1 MITKTWGST
10 ATNLRR
16 PTDGHW
22 DADEARLTQTHEVT
36 PVDLGVPTIAAIS
49 TDPGYTGGGLW
60 GMYGDTTTVANPYG
74 SQAGEAWA
82 NGFTGSTSTIVG
94 VIDTGIDYTHPDL
107 FANVW
112 LNQREIPYTLRVS
125 LSDIDTDGL
134 ITLRDLNDAANADWV
149 RDGNANGFIDARDLL
164 TDSRW
169 ENGVDDNADGF
180 VDDLIGW
187 DFVNNDNDPYDDN
200 GHGTHVSGTIGAMG
214 SNGIGVAGVNWSIQ
228 IVPLKFLSS
237 SGSGTL
243 SNAIRAVDYVTNLA
257 AHASAGEN
265 YVATNNSW
273 GGGGYVQQLSDAI
286 VRAARQDVL
295 FIAAA
300 GNSASNNDT
309 TASYPANYSTT
320 AAVGYESVISVASLT
335 SSGGLSS
342 FSNYGQTTVDL
353 AAPGSSIYS
362 TMPGGGYG
370 TLSGTSMATPHVTG
384 AVALY
389 ASTHQSATA
398 AEIRAALLASVAP
411 TASLAGK
418 VATGGRLD
426 IGQLMSTAPGTP
438 APEPPP
444 PPVPTDLIAGDTTT
458 TENLAA
464 GATRASAVDFAG
476 DQDWYRVDLTAGNTY
491 QINLAASAGS
501 PLDAYLRVLDSSG
514 NEIGHNDDA
523 LGTNSRLSVQVLTSG
538 TYFVSAQGYQSS
550 AGAYSL
556 SLSNGTPAPTD
567 AIAGDVTTT
576 ESLAAGATR
585 ASAVDFAGDQDW
597 YRVDLTAGNTYQI
610 NLAASAG
617 STLDAYLRVLDAAG
631 NEIGHNDDAVGT
643 NARLSVQV
651 LTSGTYFVSA
661 QGYQSSAGAYSLLLS
676 NGSPVSTLNIAAVNP
691 AGVLEGNTRSTTIRF
706 QVTRTGNT
714 TQEATATWTVSGF
727 GSTSADNQD
736 FAAKAMQSGTVRFR
750 AGETSRFVDVAVA
763 GDTTFEADE
772 TFAVTLSNASWGS
785 MIGTGQAVGT
795 ILNDESVV
803 SIAAADAVRAEG
815 NKGSTAFTFT
825 LTRTGSTEGSSR
837 VDWTVSGS
845 GAAAATARDFSG
857 NRLPSGSVTFRKGE
871 TERTIIVQA
880 ATDRTAEAD
889 EGFTVTLVRP
899 TTGTSLG
906 VASANG
912 TILNDDGTVLSS
924 AIGARSALAPTAMT
938 FLAPAEAV
946 TASGLPL
953 AAPASVWLPPILVDP
968 RTVELDLKGQLPE
981 LCATVEGATNPI
993 QGGMSDDGH
1002 QGVVLVLT
1010 RPDTLG

>member
-243 SNAIRAVDYVTNLA
+243 SNAIRAVDYFTNLA

-501 PLDAYLRVLDSSG
+501 
-514 NEIGHNDDA
+514 
-523 LGTNSRLSVQVLTSG
+523 
-538 TYFVSAQGYQSS
+538 
-550 AGAYSL
+550 
-556 SLSNGTPAPTD
+556 
-567 AIAGDVTTT
+567 
-576 ESLAAGATR
+576 
-585 ASAVDFAGDQDW
+585 
-597 YRVDLTAGNTYQI
+597 
-610 NLAASAG
+610 
-617 STLDAYLRVLDAAG
+617 TLDAYLRVLDAAG

-661 QGYQSSAGAYSLLLS
+661 QGYQSSAGAYSLSLS
-676 NGSPVSTLNIAAVNP
+676 NGSPVSTLNIAAINP

-803 SIAAADAVRAEG
+803 SIAGADAVRAEG
-815 NKGSTAFTFT
+815 NRGSTAFTFT

-938 FLAPAEAV
+938 FLAPAETV

>member
-214 SNGIGVAGVNWSIQ
+214 GNGVGVAGVNWSIQ
-228 IVPLKFLSS
+228 IVPLKFLSA

-243 SNAIRAVDYVTNLA
+243 SNAIRAVDYFTNLA

-309 TASYPANYSTT
+309 TASYPGNYSTT

-458 TENLAA
+458 TEN
-464 GATRASAVDFAG
+464 
-476 DQDWYRVDLTAGNTY
+476 
-491 QINLAASAGS
+491 
-501 PLDAYLRVLDSSG
+501 
-514 NEIGHNDDA
+514 
-523 LGTNSRLSVQVLTSG
+523 
-538 TYFVSAQGYQSS
+538 
-550 AGAYSL
+550 
-556 SLSNGTPAPTD
+556 
-567 AIAGDVTTT
+567 
-576 ESLAAGATR
+576 LAAGATR

-803 SIAAADAVRAEG
+803 SIAGADAVRAEG
-815 NKGSTAFTFT
+815 NMGSTAFTFT

-938 FLAPAEAV
+938 FLAPAETV

>member
-243 SNAIRAVDYVTNLA
+243 SNAIRAVDYFTNLA

-295 FIAAA
+295 FVAAA

-426 IGQLMSTAPGTP
+426 IGQLMSTTP
-438 APEPPP
+438 DTPTPEPPP
-444 PPVPTDLIAGDTTT
+444 PPVPTDLIAGDT
-458 TENLAA
+458 
-464 GATRASAVDFAG
+464 
-476 DQDWYRVDLTAGNTY
+476 
-491 QINLAASAGS
+491 
-501 PLDAYLRVLDSSG
+501 
-514 NEIGHNDDA
+514 
-523 LGTNSRLSVQVLTSG
+523 
-538 TYFVSAQGYQSS
+538 
-550 AGAYSL
+550 
-556 SLSNGTPAPTD
+556 
-567 AIAGDVTTT
+567 TTT

-803 SIAAADAVRAEG
+803 SIAGADAVRAEG
-815 NKGSTAFTFT
+815 NMGSTAFTFT

-938 FLAPAEAV
+938 FLAPAETV

>member
-1 MITKTWGST
+1 M
-10 ATNLRR
+10 
-16 PTDGHW
+16 
-22 DADEARLTQTHEVT
+22 
-36 PVDLGVPTIAAIS
+36 
-49 TDPGYTGGGLW
+49 
-60 GMYGDTTTVANPYG
+60 
-74 SQAGEAWA
+74 
-82 NGFTGSTSTIVG
+82 
-94 VIDTGIDYTHPDL
+94 
-107 FANVW
+107 
-112 LNQREIPYTLRVS
+112 
-125 LSDIDTDGL
+125 
-134 ITLRDLNDAANADWV
+134 
-149 RDGNANGFIDARDLL
+149 
-164 TDSRW
+164 
-169 ENGVDDNADGF
+169 
-180 VDDLIGW
+180 
-187 DFVNNDNDPYDDN
+187 
-200 GHGTHVSGTIGAMG
+200 
-214 SNGIGVAGVNWSIQ
+214 
-228 IVPLKFLSS
+228 
-237 SGSGTL
+237 
-243 SNAIRAVDYVTNLA
+243 
-257 AHASAGEN
+257 
-265 YVATNNSW
+265 
-273 GGGGYVQQLSDAI
+273 
-286 VRAARQDVL
+286 
-295 FIAAA
+295 
-300 GNSASNNDT
+300 
-309 TASYPANYSTT
+309 
-320 AAVGYESVISVASLT
+320 
-335 SSGGLSS
+335 
-342 FSNYGQTTVDL
+342 
-353 AAPGSSIYS
+353 
-362 TMPGGGYG
+362 
-370 TLSGTSMATPHVTG
+370 
-384 AVALY
+384 
-389 ASTHQSATA
+389 
-398 AEIRAALLASVAP
+398 
-411 TASLAGK
+411 
-418 VATGGRLD
+418 
-426 IGQLMSTAPGTP
+426 
-438 APEPPP
+438 
-444 PPVPTDLIAGDTTT
+444 
-458 TENLAA
+458 
-464 GATRASAVDFAG
+464 
-476 DQDWYRVDLTAGNTY
+476 
-491 QINLAASAGS
+491 
-501 PLDAYLRVLDSSG
+501 
-514 NEIGHNDDA
+514 
-523 LGTNSRLSVQVLTSG
+523 
-538 TYFVSAQGYQSS
+538 
-550 AGAYSL
+550 
-556 SLSNGTPAPTD
+556 
-567 AIAGDVTTT
+567 
-576 ESLAAGATR
+576 
-585 ASAVDFAGDQDW
+585 
-597 YRVDLTAGNTYQI
+597 
-610 NLAASAG
+610 
-617 STLDAYLRVLDAAG
+617 LDAAG

-661 QGYQSSAGAYSLLLS
+661 QGYQSSAGAYSLSLS

-772 TFAVTLSNASWGS
+772 TFAVTLSNASWGL

-815 NKGSTAFTFT
+815 NMGSTAFTFT